1 MGLEAYIF
9 QTKMGWVGISGSEKG
24 LLTLILPRVSFD
36 EVVRKLGIEL
46 QQDSPLPGSLIDIV
60 ERLNKYFDG
69 YKVSFPDKLDF
80 SKWTGFQRKVWEVT
94 KTIPYGE
101 TRSYSWVAE
110 KVGNKAAVRAVGNAE
125 GANPLPIIV
134 PCHRVL
140 AKNGGLGGYGGGIEL
155 KRYLLWL
162 EASAFMRDRTS

>member
-1 MGLEAYIF
+1 MGLDVYIF

-24 LLTLILPRVSFD
+24 LRNFILPQVSFND
-36 EVVRKLGIEL
+36 VTRKLGIEI
-46 QQDSPLPGSLIDIV
+46 QPDSPLPESLKPIV

-69 YKVSFPDKLDF
+69 YKVAFPDKLDF
-80 SKWTGFQRKVWEVT
+80 SQWTEFQRNVWEVT
-94 KTIPYGE
+94 RTIPYGE
-101 TRSYSWVAE
+101 TRSYTWVAE
-110 KVGNKAAVRAVGNAE
+110 KAGNKAAVRAVGNAE
-125 GANPLPIIV
+125 GANPLPVIV

-140 AKNGGLGGYGGGIEL
+140 AKSGGLGGYGGGIDL